1 MRLVLLRHGQTH
13 SNVAGALDTGA
24 PGAGLTELGVAQ
36 AKAAA
41 RVLQERGEPIE
52 AIYASTLIR
61 TQQTGEP
68 FATSSGLVPVVREG
82 IREIRA
88 GDLEMRTDTE
98 SAQRYRHTVAEWIF
112 GDLGARMPGG
122 ETGHEFLERYDAVVA
137 EAAAHEH
144 VLLIS
149 HGAAIRAWVSANTD
163 VDRAGTGA
171 DRTSTDAAGP
181 RQGHAPT
188 DPLHNTAAIELEGD
202 PTSGWRVLSWQCDP
216 LGGHYLEDPTAPD
229 PTGQEADE

>member
-24 PGAGLTELGVAQ
+24 PGADLTELGIAQ
-36 AKAAA
+36 AQAAA
-41 RVLQERGEPIE
+41 RVLAERDQPIE
-52 AIYASTLIR
+52 AVVTSTLVR
-61 TQQTGEP
+61 TQQTGAP
-68 FATSSGLVPVVREG
+68 FVTGSGLVPVVREG

-88 GDLEMRTDTE
+88 GDLEMRTDTG
-98 SAQRYRHTVAEWIF
+98 SAHRYRHTVAEWIL

-149 HGAAIRAWVSANTD
+149 HGAAIRAWVSAHTD
-163 VDRAGTGA
+163 VDRLGEV
-171 DRTSTDAAGP
+171 S
-181 RQGHAPT
+181 GHAPT
-188 DPLHNTAAIELEGD
+188 DPLHNTGAIELEGD
-202 PTSGWRVLSWQCDP
+202 PDSGWRVLDWRSDP

-229 PTGQEADE
+229 PTGQEAEE

>member
-24 PGAGLTELGVAQ
+24 PGAGLTELGRQQ

-41 RVLQERGEPIE
+41 RVLQERAEPIE
-52 AIYASTLIR
+52 AIYASTLVR

-68 FATSSGLVPVVREG
+68 FATSSGLVPLIREG

-144 VLLIS
+144 VLLVS
-149 HGAAIRAWVSANTD
+149 HGAAIRAWVSAHTD
-163 VDRAGTGA
+163 VDSA
-171 DRTSTDAAGP
+171 DRK
-181 RQGHAPT
+181 GHAPT

-202 PTSGWRVLSWQCDP
+202 PRSGWRVLSWTCDP
-216 LGGHYLEDPTAPD
+216 LGGHYLEDPSAPD